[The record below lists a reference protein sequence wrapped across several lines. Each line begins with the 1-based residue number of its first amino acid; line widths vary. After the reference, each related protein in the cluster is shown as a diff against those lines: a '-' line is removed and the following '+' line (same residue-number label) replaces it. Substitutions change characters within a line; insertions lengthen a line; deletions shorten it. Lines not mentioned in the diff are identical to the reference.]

1 MLNLSL
7 CSRVGLFQQ
16 IVRVVIL
23 SKTVFL
29 TLEESKDEML
39 KLIQHDNTQDNG
51 NQNDNGQKIV
61 KKAYATLYVVFIGV
75 FVHWV

>member
-1 MLNLSL
+1 MLNPSL

-39 KLIQHDNTQDNG
+39 KLIQHNNTPDSRI
-51 NQNDNGQKIV
+51 QNDNGRKIV
-61 KKAYATLYVVFIGV
+61 KNGYTTV
-75 FVHWV
+75 